1 MPNWKKV
8 IVSGSNA
15 SLSSLSVATG
25 MSALNANI
33 TGNVSAS
40 KVFVGDFTASGGSVD
55 SSTVFQVNSGTGDK
69 LLEVSGSGALV
80 VPNLPAGSSDLIL
93 AYDSGSGLITFQTS
107 SVGDISS
114 ELEALSSSLSSE
126 INDLENDL
134 NSVSSSL
141 ASSISTVEDTLSDV
155 SSSLVE
161 TSSSLANT
169 VSNIQSELSDVSSS
183 LVETSSS
190 LANTVSN
197 IQSEL
202 SDVSSSFADTS
213 SSLAS
218 SLSDVQN
225 TLSDVSSSLVE
236 TSSSLASSVSNI
248 QSDLTDVS
256 SSLVE
261 TSSSLA
267 SSVSTIQSDLTDV
280 SSSLVETSSS
290 LATSVSTIQSDLS
303 NVSSSLVEASSS
315 LASTVSNIQT
325 TLTDVSS
332 SFLETSSSLA
342 TQVVT
347 NSSAISDVSSSVSDV
362 SDSLSDVSSSFSAT
376 SSSLA
381 IRLEVAEDVLA
392 NSLVSSSAQIAEA
405 LTDEDLNLNS
415 GSLSADTGSFNQV
428 IVNGDVN
435 ISGTASINDV
445 SLDTLSITVH
455 SGSTVINQ
463 VPSSSFNARFYD
475 YYIQSGSNLRAGSLM
490 TVLDENETR
499 YIDTST
505 TDIGDTSAFSFS
517 TNISSGN
524 LSLVT
529 TTDSNGWTVKTFI
542 RSL

>member
-40 KVFVGDFTASGGSVD
+40 KVFVGDFTVTGSTVD
-55 SSTVFQVNSGTGDK
+55 PSTVFQVNSENGDK

-80 VPNLPAGSSDLIL
+80 APNIPAGSSNLVL
-93 AYDSGSGLITFQTS
+93 AYNSGSGLITFQTS

-134 NSVSSSL
+134 SNVSSSL
-141 ASSISTVEDTLSDV
+141 ASSL
-155 SSSLVE
+155 
-161 TSSSLANT
+161 NT
-169 VSNIQSELSDVSSS
+169 VQDTLSDVSSS

-248 QSDLTDVS
+248 QSDLSAVS
-256 SSLVE
+256 SSLVQ

-267 SSVSTIQSDLTDV
+267 
-280 SSSLVETSSS
+280 
-290 LATSVSTIQSDLS
+290 
-303 NVSSSLVEASSS
+303 N
-315 LASTVSNIQT
+315 TVSNIES

-347 NSSAISDVSSSVSDV
+347 NSSAISDISSSVSDV

-376 SSSLA
+376 SSSLS
-381 IRLEVAEDVLA
+381 IRLELAEDVLA
-392 NSLVSSSAQIAEA
+392 NSLMSSSAQIAEA

-490 TVLDENETR
+490 TVLDDNETR

>member
-80 VPNLPAGSSDLIL
+80 VPNIPAGSSNLVL
-93 AYDSGSGLITFQTS
+93 AYNSGSGLITFQTS

-134 NSVSSSL
+134 SNVSSSL
-141 ASSISTVEDTLSDV
+141 ASSL
-155 SSSLVE
+155 
-161 TSSSLANT
+161 NT
-169 VSNIQSELSDVSSS
+169 VQDTLSDVSSS

-248 QSDLTDVS
+248 QSDLSAVS

-267 SSVSTIQSDLTDV
+267 SSVSTIQSELTDV
-280 SSSLVETSSS
+280 SSSLVQTSSS
-290 LATSVSTIQSDLS
+290 LA
-303 NVSSSLVEASSS
+303 N
-315 LASTVSNIQT
+315 TVSNIET

-376 SSSLA
+376 SSSLS
-381 IRLEVAEDVLA
+381 IRMDIAEDVLA
-392 NSLVSSSAQIAEA
+392 NSLMSSSAQIAEA

-428 IVNGDVN
+428 IVNGDVS

>member
-15 SLSSLSVATG
+15 SLSSLNIATG

-40 KVFVGDFTASGGSVD
+40 KVFVGDFTVTGSNVNP
-55 SSTVFQVNSGTGDK
+55 STVFQVNRENGDK
-69 LLEVSGSGALV
+69 LLEVGGSGALIA
-80 VPNLPAGSSDLIL
+80 PNIPAGSSNLVL

-126 INDLENDL
+126 INDLESDL
-134 NSVSSSL
+134 SSVSSSL
-141 ASSISTVEDTLSDV
+141 ASSL
-155 SSSLVE
+155 
-161 TSSSLANT
+161 NT
-169 VSNIQSELSDVSSS
+169 
-183 LVETSSS
+183 
-190 LANTVSN
+190 
-197 IQSEL
+197 
-202 SDVSSSFADTS
+202 
-213 SSLAS
+213 
-218 SLSDVQN
+218 VQN

-248 QSDLTDVS
+248 QSDLSAVS

-267 SSVSTIQSDLTDV
+267 SSVSTIQSELTDV
-280 SSSLVETSSS
+280 SSSLVQTSSS
-290 LATSVSTIQSDLS
+290 LA
-303 NVSSSLVEASSS
+303 N
-315 LASTVSNIQT
+315 TVSNIES

-392 NSLVSSSAQIAEA
+392 NSLVSSSAQIAAA

-428 IVNGDVN
+428 IVNGDVS

>member
-40 KVFVGDFTASGGSVD
+40 KVFVGDFTVTGSTVD
-55 SSTVFQVNSGTGDK
+55 PSTVFQVNSENGDK

-80 VPNLPAGSSDLIL
+80 APNIPAGSSNLIL

-134 NSVSSSL
+134 SNVSSSL
-141 ASSISTVEDTLSDV
+141 ASSL
-155 SSSLVE
+155 
-161 TSSSLANT
+161 NT
-169 VSNIQSELSDVSSS
+169 VQDTLSDVSSS

-248 QSDLTDVS
+248 QSDLSAVS
-256 SSLVE
+256 SSLVQ

-267 SSVSTIQSDLTDV
+267 
-280 SSSLVETSSS
+280 
-290 LATSVSTIQSDLS
+290 
-303 NVSSSLVEASSS
+303 N
-315 LASTVSNIQT
+315 TVSNIES

-347 NSSAISDVSSSVSDV
+347 NSSAISDISSSVSDV

-376 SSSLA
+376 SSSLS
-381 IRLEVAEDVLA
+381 IRLELAEDVLA
-392 NSLVSSSAQIAEA
+392 NSLISSSAQIAEA

-490 TVLDENETR
+490 TVLDDNETR

>member
-80 VPNLPAGSSDLIL
+80 VPNIPAGSSNLVL
-93 AYDSGSGLITFQTS
+93 AYNSGSGLITFQTS

-134 NSVSSSL
+134 SNVSSSL
-141 ASSISTVEDTLSDV
+141 ASSL
-155 SSSLVE
+155 
-161 TSSSLANT
+161 NT
-169 VSNIQSELSDVSSS
+169 VQDTLSDVSSS

-248 QSDLTDVS
+248 QSDLSAVS

-267 SSVSTIQSDLTDV
+267 SSVSTIQSELTDV
-280 SSSLVETSSS
+280 SSSLVQTSSS
-290 LATSVSTIQSDLS
+290 LA
-303 NVSSSLVEASSS
+303 N
-315 LASTVSNIQT
+315 TVSNIES

-376 SSSLA
+376 SSSLS
-381 IRLEVAEDVLA
+381 IRMDIAEDVLA
-392 NSLVSSSAQIAEA
+392 NSLMSSSAQIAEA

-428 IVNGDVN
+428 IVNGDVS

>member
-40 KVFVGDFTASGGSVD
+40 KVFVGDFTVTGSTVD
-55 SSTVFQVNSGTGDK
+55 PSTVFQVNSENGDK

-80 VPNLPAGSSDLIL
+80 APNIPAGSSNLVL
-93 AYDSGSGLITFQTS
+93 AYNSGSGLITFQTS

-134 NSVSSSL
+134 SNVSSSL
-141 ASSISTVEDTLSDV
+141 ASSL
-155 SSSLVE
+155 
-161 TSSSLANT
+161 NT
-169 VSNIQSELSDVSSS
+169 VQDTLSDVSSS

-248 QSDLTDVS
+248 QSDLSAVS
-256 SSLVE
+256 SSLVQ

-267 SSVSTIQSDLTDV
+267 
-280 SSSLVETSSS
+280 
-290 LATSVSTIQSDLS
+290 
-303 NVSSSLVEASSS
+303 N
-315 LASTVSNIQT
+315 TVSNIES

-347 NSSAISDVSSSVSDV
+347 NSSAISDISSSVSDV

-376 SSSLA
+376 SSSLS
-381 IRLEVAEDVLA
+381 IRLELAEDVLA
-392 NSLVSSSAQIAEA
+392 NSLISSSAQIAEA

-428 IVNGDVN
+428 IVNGDVS

-490 TVLDENETR
+490 TVLDDNETR

>member
-40 KVFVGDFTASGGSVD
+40 KVFVGDFTVTGSTVD
-55 SSTVFQVNSGTGDK
+55 PSTVFQVNSENGDK

-80 VPNLPAGSSDLIL
+80 APNIPAGSSNLVL

-134 NSVSSSL
+134 SNVSSSL
-141 ASSISTVEDTLSDV
+141 ASSL
-155 SSSLVE
+155 
-161 TSSSLANT
+161 NT
-169 VSNIQSELSDVSSS
+169 VQDTLSDVSSS

-248 QSDLTDVS
+248 QSDLSAVS
-256 SSLVE
+256 SSLVQ

-267 SSVSTIQSDLTDV
+267 
-280 SSSLVETSSS
+280 
-290 LATSVSTIQSDLS
+290 
-303 NVSSSLVEASSS
+303 N
-315 LASTVSNIQT
+315 TVSNIES

-347 NSSAISDVSSSVSDV
+347 NSSAISDISSSVSDV

-376 SSSLA
+376 SSSLS
-381 IRLEVAEDVLA
+381 IRLELAEDVLA
-392 NSLVSSSAQIAEA
+392 NSLISSSAQIAEA

-490 TVLDENETR
+490 TVLDDNETR

>member
-40 KVFVGDFTASGGSVD
+40 KVFVGDFTVTGSTVD
-55 SSTVFQVNSGTGDK
+55 PSTVFQVNSENGDK

-80 VPNLPAGSSDLIL
+80 APNIPAGSSNLVL

-114 ELEALSSSLSSE
+114 ELEALS
-126 INDLENDL
+126 
-134 NSVSSSL
+134 
-141 ASSISTVEDTLSDV
+141 
-155 SSSLVE
+155 
-161 TSSSLANT
+161 
-169 VSNIQSELSDVSSS
+169 
-183 LVETSSS
+183 
-190 LANTVSN
+190 SN

-248 QSDLTDVS
+248 QSDLSAVS
-256 SSLVE
+256 SSLVQ

-267 SSVSTIQSDLTDV
+267 
-280 SSSLVETSSS
+280 
-290 LATSVSTIQSDLS
+290 
-303 NVSSSLVEASSS
+303 N
-315 LASTVSNIQT
+315 TVSNIES

-376 SSSLA
+376 SSSLS

-392 NSLVSSSAQIAEA
+392 NSLMSSSAQIAEA

-490 TVLDENETR
+490 TVLDDNETR

>member
-15 SLSSLSVATG
+15 SLSSLNVATG

-40 KVFVGDFTASGGSVD
+40 KVFVGDFTASGGSVN

-69 LLEVSGSGALV
+69 LLEVSGSGALIA
-80 VPNLPAGSSDLIL
+80 PNIPAGSSNLVL

-126 INDLENDL
+126 INDLESDL
-134 NSVSSSL
+134 SSVSSSL
-141 ASSISTVEDTLSDV
+141 ASSL
-155 SSSLVE
+155 
-161 TSSSLANT
+161 NT
-169 VSNIQSELSDVSSS
+169 
-183 LVETSSS
+183 
-190 LANTVSN
+190 
-197 IQSEL
+197 
-202 SDVSSSFADTS
+202 
-213 SSLAS
+213 
-218 SLSDVQN
+218 VQN

-248 QSDLTDVS
+248 QSDLSAVS
-256 SSLVE
+256 SSLIE

-267 SSVSTIQSDLTDV
+267 SSVSTIQSELTDV
-280 SSSLVETSSS
+280 SSSLVQTSSS
-290 LATSVSTIQSDLS
+290 LA
-303 NVSSSLVEASSS
+303 N
-315 LASTVSNIQT
+315 TVSNIES

-376 SSSLA
+376 SSSLS
-381 IRLEVAEDVLA
+381 IRLELAEDVLA
-392 NSLVSSSAQIAEA
+392 NSLISSSAQIAEA

-428 IVNGDVN
+428 IVNGDVS

-455 SGSTVINQ
+455 SGSTIINQ

-490 TVLDENETR
+490 TVLDDNETR

>member
-40 KVFVGDFTASGGSVD
+40 KVFVGDFTVTGSTVD
-55 SSTVFQVNSGTGDK
+55 PSTVFQVNSENGDK

-80 VPNLPAGSSDLIL
+80 APNIPAGSSNLIL

-126 INDLENDL
+126 INDLENEL
-134 NSVSSSL
+134 SNVSSSL
-141 ASSISTVEDTLSDV
+141 ASSL
-155 SSSLVE
+155 
-161 TSSSLANT
+161 NT
-169 VSNIQSELSDVSSS
+169 VQDTLSDVSSS

-248 QSDLTDVS
+248 QSDLSAVS
-256 SSLVE
+256 SSLVQ

-267 SSVSTIQSDLTDV
+267 
-280 SSSLVETSSS
+280 
-290 LATSVSTIQSDLS
+290 
-303 NVSSSLVEASSS
+303 N
-315 LASTVSNIQT
+315 TVSNIES

-347 NSSAISDVSSSVSDV
+347 NSSAISDISSSVSDV

-376 SSSLA
+376 SSALS

-392 NSLVSSSAQIAEA
+392 NSLISSSAQIAEA

-490 TVLDENETR
+490 TVLDDNETR

>member
-40 KVFVGDFTASGGSVD
+40 KVFVGDFTVTGSSVD
-55 SSTVFQVNSGTGDK
+55 PSTVFQVNSENGDK

-80 VPNLPAGSSDLIL
+80 APNIPAGSSNLVL
-93 AYDSGSGLITFQTS
+93 AYNSGSGLITFQTS
-107 SVGDISS
+107 SVGDVSS

-134 NSVSSSL
+134 SNVSSSL
-141 ASSISTVEDTLSDV
+141 ASSLTT
-155 SSSLVE
+155 
-161 TSSSLANT
+161 
-169 VSNIQSELSDVSSS
+169 
-183 LVETSSS
+183 
-190 LANTVSN
+190 
-197 IQSEL
+197 
-202 SDVSSSFADTS
+202 
-213 SSLAS
+213 
-218 SLSDVQN
+218 VQN

-248 QSDLTDVS
+248 QSELTDVS
-256 SSLVE
+256 SSLVQ

-267 SSVSTIQSDLTDV
+267 
-280 SSSLVETSSS
+280 
-290 LATSVSTIQSDLS
+290 
-303 NVSSSLVEASSS
+303 N
-315 LASTVSNIQT
+315 TVSNIEA

-347 NSSAISDVSSSVSDV
+347 NSSAISDISSSVSDV

-381 IRLEVAEDVLA
+381 IRMEVAEDVLA
-392 NSLVSSSAQIAEA
+392 NSLMSSSAQIAEA
-405 LTDEDLNLNS
+405 LTDEDLDLNS

-428 IVNGDVN
+428 IVNGDVS

-455 SGSTVINQ
+455 SGSTIINQ

-490 TVLDENETR
+490 TVLDDNETR

>member
-40 KVFVGDFTASGGSVD
+40 KVFVGDFTVTGSSID
-55 SSTVFQVNSGTGDK
+55 PSTVFQVNSENGDK

-80 VPNLPAGSSDLIL
+80 APNIPAGSSNLVL
-93 AYDSGSGLITFQTS
+93 AYNSGSGLITFQTS
-107 SVGDISS
+107 SVGDISN

-126 INDLENDL
+126 INDLESDL
-134 NSVSSSL
+134 SNVSSSL
-141 ASSISTVEDTLSDV
+141 ASSISTVQD
-155 SSSLVE
+155 
-161 TSSSLANT
+161 
-169 VSNIQSELSDVSSS
+169 
-183 LVETSSS
+183 
-190 LANTVSN
+190 
-197 IQSEL
+197 
-202 SDVSSSFADTS
+202 
-213 SSLAS
+213 
-218 SLSDVQN
+218 

-248 QSDLTDVS
+248 QSDLSAVS

-267 SSVSTIQSDLTDV
+267 SSVSTIQSELTDV
-280 SSSLVETSSS
+280 SSSLVQTSSS
-290 LATSVSTIQSDLS
+290 LA
-303 NVSSSLVEASSS
+303 N
-315 LASTVSNIQT
+315 TVSNIEA

-347 NSSAISDVSSSVSDV
+347 NSSAISDVSSSVSDM
-362 SDSLSDVSSSFSAT
+362 SGSLSDVSSSFSAT
-376 SSSLA
+376 SSSLS
-381 IRLEVAEDVLA
+381 IRMEVAEDVLA
-392 NSLVSSSAQIAEA
+392 NSLMSSSAQIAEA
-405 LTDEDLNLNS
+405 LIDEDLDLNS
-415 GSLSADTGSFNQV
+415 GSLSADTCSFNQV
-428 IVNGDVN
+428 IVNGDVS

-490 TVLDENETR
+490 TVLDDNETR